1 LFLKNSEVSYTI
13 KPAENHH
20 VDVLPSIERAAA
32 EMFSLKDLPL
42 KHRSDVTSRDGFQN
56 ARGRGFLWV
65 AVDEHDV
72 PVGFLLA
79 DIVDG
84 NFHIKEMDVLPDL
97 NGRGI
102 GTRLLQCACNA
113 ACDQGYEYVTLTT
126 FAHIAWN
133 APFYRR
139 RGFSVMEA
147 KHCGVELSAI
157 LLEENNSGLKNRVAM
172 CKQCSS

>member
-1 LFLKNSEVSYTI
+1 MHYII
-13 KPAENHH
+13 KPAESQH

-42 KHRSDVTSRDGFQN
+42 KHRSEVVPRDDFQN
-56 ARGRGFLWV
+56 AKERDFLWV

-84 NFHIKEMDVLPDL
+84 NFHIKEMDVLPEL
-97 NGRGI
+97 TGRGI
-102 GTRLLQCACNA
+102 GTRLLQCACNT

-126 FAHIAWN
+126 VVHIAWN

-139 RGFSVMEA
+139 RGFSIMEA
-147 KHCGVELSAI
+147 KDCGEELSAL
-157 LLEENNSGLKNRVAM
+157 LLEEKNSGLKSRVAM
-172 CKQCSS
+172 GKQCGS

>member
-1 LFLKNSEVSYTI
+1 MSYTV

-20 VDVLPSIERAAA
+20 VDVLTSIERAAA
-32 EMFSLKDLPL
+32 EMFSMKDLPL
-42 KHRSDVTSRDGFQN
+42 KHRSDVTSRDDFKN
-56 ARGRGFLWV
+56 AKGRGFLWV

-72 PVGFLLA
+72 PVGFILA

-102 GTRLLQCACNA
+102 GTRLLQYAYNA
-113 ACDQGYEYVTLTT
+113 ACGQGYGYVTQTT

-139 RGFSVMEA
+139 QGFSIMEA
-147 KHCGVELSAI
+147 KHCGEELFAI
-157 LLEENNSGLKNRVAM
+157 LLKEENRGLKNRVAM
-172 CKQCSS
+172 YKQCNP